1 MGYAMVFSACFGC
14 GRVFGFNPH
23 KVPSIPVKGVKQPIC
38 RDCVERVNPMRKAN
52 GVPEI
57 VPDPNA
63 YEPIEEHE
71 L

>member
-1 MGYAMVFSACFGC
+1 MGYAIVFAPCFGC

-23 KVPSIPVKGVKQPIC
+23 KVPSILVKGVKLSIC
-38 RDCVERVNPMRKAN
+38 LDCVERVNPMRKAN

-57 VPDPNA
+57 VPDPDA